1 MNILFLEREKLLIPF
16 KCYRE
21 DAISPLKAYPDSA
34 GHDLYANE
42 TKILSANGRVLVR
55 IDLNF
60 TILKGFF
67 GQIVERLGLANLH
80 GICALMVSLTQI
92 TEEQFVLCSLIFLMM
107 ITRWKKVI
115 VLHKLIFK
123 GFMMLSTLSESEQF
137 PESKRGVKGFGSSL
151 FFRFLK
157 S

>member
-80 GICALMVSLTQI
+80 GLCAFNGIIDADYRGAICVVLFNFSDDDYTVEKGNRIAQI
-92 TEEQFVLCSLIFLMM
+92 NIQRFYD
-107 ITRWKKVI
+107 
-115 VLHKLIFK
+115 
-123 GFMMLSTLSESEQF
+123 
-137 PESKRGVKGFGSSL
+137 VKYIE
-151 FFRFLK
+151 
-157 S
+157 

>member
-80 GICALMVSLTQI
+80 GICAFNGI
-92 TEEQFVLCSLIFLMM
+92 IDADY
-107 ITRWKKVI
+107 RGWKKVI

>member
-67 GQIVERLGLANLH
+67 GQIVERLGLTNLH
-80 GICALMVSLTQI
+80 GICAFNGI
-92 TEEQFVLCSLIFLMM
+92 IDADY
-107 ITRWKKVI
+107 RGWKKVI